1 MVQVKAAVHYFLI
14 GKHFNI
20 IRKEPHMHF
29 KSLAYTVPTR
39 VIMALKMVNK
49 VDSQSKD
56 NLPPLH
62 QAIMKSD
69 RSEISR
75 LLAENTDI
83 EARNDQGRTAFHLAA
98 LLGFE
103 DLVQLLLKADANTEV
118 KDHEDMTPLHYASWY
133 LHQGI
138 VKLLT

>member
-1 MVQVKAAVHYFLI
+1 M
-14 GKHFNI
+14 
-20 IRKEPHMHF
+20 
-29 KSLAYTVPTR
+29 SS
-39 VIMALKMVNK
+39 K

-56 NLPPLH
+56 NLLPLH
-62 QAIMKSD
+62 QAIMKND

-83 EARNDQGRTAFHLAA
+83 EAWNYQGRTALHLAA
-98 LLGFE
+98 LLVLE
-103 DLVQLLLKADANTEV
+103 DLVQVLLKADANIEV

-138 VKLLT
+138 VKLLESKEWSNIKHWAGKYIWKCRLLFGVAGCCRSVQFVN